1 MSDIIEKDLETLTA
15 TLKEFE
21 SKIKGKAFLISGGSG
36 FLGSWVC
43 DVLNAFNAKI
53 ICVDNLSSGSKKNI
67 DHLIGRSNFNFVET
81 DICNFSLDEDVDYIV
96 HMASIAS
103 PPVYQKHP
111 IEALD
116 ANLVGTRRML
126 ELAKDKKV
134 KGFLFTS
141 TSEVY
146 GVVPDDK
153 IPTSENFYGITNSF
167 GPRCMYD
174 EGKRGAEAYCYSY
187 FKIFNLPI
195 RIARIFNTYGPRLD
209 TSSFSYGRVIVR
221 FINQALA
228 NDPITIYG
236 TGMQTRS
243 FCYITDQIEGLF
255 RLLLTPNLDGEVI
268 NIGNENEIPI
278 LDLAKKVI
286 QITGS
291 KSNLS
296 YHPLPMDDP
305 LRRCPDLTKMRKLL
319 SFRSKITVDNGLK
332 KTLEWCK
339 ENV

>member
-1 MSDIIEKDLETLTA
+1 MNGIIEKDLEALTA
-15 TLKEFE
+15 SLKEFE
-21 SKIKGKAFLISGGSG
+21 NNIKGKTFLVSGGSG
-36 FLGSWVC
+36 FLGSWFC
-43 DVLNAFNAKI
+43 DVLNIFNAKI
-53 ICVDNLSSGSKKNI
+53 ICVDNLSSGSKKNTE
-67 DHLIGRSNFNFVET
+67 HLIGRKNFNFVEA
-81 DICNFSLDEDVDYIV
+81 DICNFSIDEGVDYIV

-116 ANLVGTRRML
+116 ANLVGARRML
-126 ELAKDKKV
+126 ELAKEKKV

-146 GVVPDDK
+146 GTVPDDK
-153 IPTSENFYGITNSF
+153 VPTSESFYGITNSF

-209 TSSFSYGRVIVR
+209 TSSFSYGRVVVR

-228 NDPITIYG
+228 NETVTIYG
-236 TGMQTRS
+236 NGMQTRS

-255 RLLLTPNLDGEVI
+255 RLLLAPGIDGQVI

-278 LDLAKKVI
+278 LNLAKKI
-286 QITGS
+286 IELTKS
-291 KSNLS
+291 KSSLS

-305 LRRCPDLTKMRKLL
+305 LRRCPDLTKMHKLL
-319 SFRSKITVDNGLK
+319 GFRPKVGVDEGLK
-332 KTLEWCK
+332 RTLEWCK